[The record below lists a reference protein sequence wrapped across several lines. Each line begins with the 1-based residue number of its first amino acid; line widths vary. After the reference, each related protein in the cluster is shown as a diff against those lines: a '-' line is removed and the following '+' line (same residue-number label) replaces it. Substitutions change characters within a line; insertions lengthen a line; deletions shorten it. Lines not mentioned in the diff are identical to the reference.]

1 MNRRYPNESREGR
14 FGLERDRQIRTE
26 IAQAAA
32 KLVIEHGLD
41 DWGKAKRKAARQLG
55 VNDQT
60 NLPSSEELEQAIREY
75 NNLFR
80 PESQATMLYE
90 RRAIALGWMKMLA
103 DFSPRLTAG
112 VATGLAS
119 AHSEIRIELVADD
132 TKQVELFLL
141 SRQVDFERA
150 IPTRAS
156 HDFPEY
162 CISADGTT
170 LRLVVIPRVR
180 RRSLARE
187 RLIEQLD
194 VAALEALLATV

>member
-1 MNRRYPNESREGR
+1 VTRRYPPESREGR
-14 FGLERDRQIRTE
+14 FGPERDRQIRTE

-60 NLPSSEELEQAIREY
+60 NLPSNEELEQAIREY

-80 PESQATMLYE
+80 PESQAAMLNE
-90 RRAIALGWMKMLA
+90 RRAVALGWMKTLA

-132 TKQVELFLL
+132 SKQVELFLL
-141 SRQVDFERA
+141 SRQVDFGPAMPSRA
-150 IPTRAS
+150 G

-162 CISADGTT
+162 CIATDGMT
-170 LRLVVIPRVR
+170 LRLVVIPPAR
-180 RRSLARE
+180 RRNLGRE
-187 RLIEQLD
+187 KSIEQLD
-194 VAALEALLATV
+194 IAALEALLAAA